1 MPVIT
6 DSLPLLPAKL
16 DPALMAPGYFP
27 HYSALMARINT
38 EPSTY
43 CDVSELAAEVDAV
56 QDKLDAMRVR
66 VAPAPQT
73 YAGNKNSG
81 YRRLL
86 SSLMAAWL
94 VQQEAVKNIFPTFWV
109 YALYKLQEQADL
121 VAYIEHTLSQE
132 YRTCQVYAAFV
143 RDAERDVRYFL
154 QVQYAPQL

>member
-16 DPALMAPGYFP
+16 DPALLAPGYFP
-27 HYSALMARINT
+27 HYHALMARINT

-43 CDVSELAAEVDAV
+43 TDVSVLAAEVDAV
-56 QDKLDAMRVR
+56 QDKLDAMQVR

-109 YALYKLQEQADL
+109 YALYKVQGQADL